1 MANESLIEY
10 GERSP
15 AASTRGLRR
24 WVQPAWRDALR
35 RRLLLGADVLAWI
48 VAYSALAMNIPGV
61 LGTTALTLPLWLI
74 LGKLFGLY
82 DLDHRVLRHL
92 TIDESP
98 TIFLWALATTA
109 GMALLESLYGTS
121 LDAAAA
127 IRFCVVLTVGAVAL
141 RGAART
147 LWRRIAPAEST
158 LIMGAGQLADAT
170 KRKLELFPDIHVKVI
185 AERDDLSLEMLRTQ
199 LGWLDGVD
207 RVIVATDSITE
218 DLIAALVVACRR
230 GGQKLSI
237 IPPARGMFG
246 TAVKLNHVADLA
258 VVEYNTWN
266 VSPSTLAVKRALDI
280 LVASIAIVVLLP
292 VAIVIAIAIKMNDRG
307 PVFFV
312 QQRAG
317 RLGVPF
323 PMIKFRTMR
332 TTAEDELRTMIS
344 LDELSEPMFKFK
356 RDPRVTRPGRFLR
369 RWSLDELP
377 QLVNVFLGHMSLVGP
392 RPEQVDLVER
402 YIPEHRFRLEV
413 KPGITGP
420 MQVYGRGALTFT
432 ERLAVE
438 REYIENLSLGRD
450 LHIIAM
456 TIAPLFTGRGAY

>member
-1 MANESLIEY
+1 
-10 GERSP
+10 
-15 AASTRGLRR
+15 
-24 WVQPAWRDALR
+24 
-35 RRLLLGADVLAWI
+35 
-48 VAYSALAMNIPGV
+48 
-61 LGTTALTLPLWLI
+61 
-74 LGKLFGLY
+74 
-82 DLDHRVLRHL
+82 
-92 TIDESP
+92 
-98 TIFLWALATTA
+98 
-109 GMALLESLYGTS
+109 
-121 LDAAAA
+121 
-127 IRFCVVLTVGAVAL
+127 
-141 RGAART
+141 
-147 LWRRIAPAEST
+147 
-158 LIMGAGQLADAT
+158 
-170 KRKLELFPDIHVKVI
+170 
-185 AERDDLSLEMLRTQ
+185 
-199 LGWLDGVD
+199 
-207 RVIVATDSITE
+207 
-218 DLIAALVVACRR
+218 
-230 GGQKLSI
+230 
-237 IPPARGMFG
+237 MFG